1 MNDESI
7 IALFNE
13 RSEQAITSLS
23 ERFGTSLLAVAENLL
38 GNKEDAEECVQDTF
52 LAVWNRIPPEQ
63 PTSLSAYVFRILR
76 NIAIKRYHEKNAKK
90 RNAVYDI
97 ALEELEDSIPA
108 SPSAEEEADEKALSE
123 AIDRFLSGLK
133 PEDRVLFIRR
143 YWFSESISD
152 LAHRLQIRDHA
163 VSVRL
168 SRIRRKLRAYLEK
181 ECISL

>member
-76 NIAIKRYHEKNAKK
+76 NIAIRFETVGLTTYCCYSSKASKQ
-90 RNAVYDI
+90 
-97 ALEELEDSIPA
+97 
-108 SPSAEEEADEKALSE
+108 SPSSSRYSSSAL
-123 AIDRFLSGLK
+123 
-133 PEDRVLFIRR
+133 
-143 YWFSESISD
+143 
-152 LAHRLQIRDHA
+152 
-163 VSVRL
+163 
-168 SRIRRKLRAYLEK
+168 
-181 ECISL
+181 